1 MCSQEAEGFTS
12 GFSLRRDLSRLA
24 RFGANLSDAHS
35 CFIFLP
41 SELLRAD
48 SCQPADGTEAFSEQ
62 LELAAY
68 HTLSCDVLPDC
79 MLTSGSGLIGWVAKH
94 ARSIHVS
101 PFERDSKLL
110 GIYGSDQ
117 ELKSFIGIPIPLSN
131 PDKQNSAVS
140 GVVACD
146 SCKSF
151 AFSKLQG
158 KLLEE
163 LACEISNVIKLHFE
177 VRNSGKR
184 QDCWQDFLRGAIG
197 LAESLGR
204 ESLAILRLRLR
215 NFDSLERELGT
226 PDCLE
231 LLNQVYR
238 LIRQAIP
245 EHFPLLVL
253 GNGDIVVALDSMASS
268 FYESR
273 IRAICTHR
281 GIEGRQPIF
290 EFSSRSFR
298 EKQYRSASIERLV
311 TETAFIRSES
321 GRKEELYEYRRA

>member
-1 MCSQEAEGFTS
+1 MRTDPC
-12 GFSLRRDLSRLA
+12 
-24 RFGANLSDAHS
+24 
-35 CFIFLP
+35 LP
-41 SELLRAD
+41 AD
-48 SCQPADGTEAFSEQ
+48 SAESSDEQ

-79 MLTSGSGLIGWVAKH
+79 TLTAGNGLIGWVAKH
-94 ARSIHVS
+94 SRSIHVS
-101 PFERDSKLL
+101 PFEKDSKLL
-110 GIYGSDQ
+110 GIYGADQ
-117 ELKSFIGIPIPLSN
+117 GLKSFIGIPVPLSS
-131 PDKQNSAVS
+131 PGRQAAPVA
-140 GVVACD
+140 GVIACD

-163 LACEISNVIKLHFE
+163 LACEVSNLIRLHSE
-177 VRNSGKR
+177 LRRNNRR
-184 QDCWQDFLRGAIG
+184 QDCWQDFLRGTIG

-204 ESLAILRLRLR
+204 DSLEILRLRLK
-215 NFDSLERELGT
+215 NFDTLEKELGT

-231 LLNQVYR
+231 MLNQVYR

-253 GNGDIVVALDSMASS
+253 SNGDIVAALDSMASS

-273 IRAICTHR
+273 IRALCAHR
-281 GIEGRQPIF
+281 GIDGRQPAF
-290 EFSSRSFR
+290 EFSRRSFR
-298 EKQYRSASIERLV
+298 EKQYRCASIERLV
-311 TETAFIRSES
+311 TETAFVRSEG